1 MMRIVLTF
9 GTFDYLHPGHKFY
22 LRQAK
27 KKWEYLIVVIARDLS
42 VLTWKGELPDHDEQ
56 YRLERVRKTKIADLV
71 TLGDENDKMRVVREY
86 RPDVICLGYDQQ
98 ADEQVLLQYCKA
110 QGFTPEI
117 CRIEPYKPELH
128 KSSIKKK
135 QWRYDTPRY
144 I

>member
-1 MMRIVLTF
+1 MRIVLTF

-27 KKWEYLIVVIARDLS
+27 KKWDYLIVVIARDLS
-42 VLTWKGELPDHDEQ
+42 VLAWKGELPDHDEQ

-71 TLGDENDKMRVVREY
+71 TLGDEDDKMRVVREY
-86 RPDVICLGYDQQ
+86 RPDVICLGYDQK
-98 ADEQVLLQYCKA
+98 ADEHVLLQYCKA
-110 QGFTPEI
+110 QWFTPEI
-117 CRIEPYKPELH
+117 YRIDSYKPDLH

-135 QWRYDTPRY
+135 QRRYDTPRY